1 MWEKWAPLIR
11 KKAGLGVIDQQLKP
25 DYYDKQYKFYDV
37 VVVGGGPAGMQA
49 AIDAGIGNCE
59 VLLVD
64 ENPILGGSL
73 NYTRLDAKEVL
84 SQQIREELVTK
95 IQTNSNITVMTNAVC
110 NGWFADNS
118 LDLEFTLAV
127 VAQGTKST
135 HPLVAP
141 VAVPVAHHVQAGLH
155 RRPRRTHAA
164 YHVRVG
170 DDGVNE
176 KRDQRV

>member
-1 MWEKWAPLIR
+1 MHWQIENSLKKEWKLPGRITQVAWKRIVVLYLVCFQDFCLLASTTRPFLNLEVCGKSGRQLIR

-73 NYTRLDAKEVL
+73 NYTRLDAKGVL
-84 SQQIREELVTK
+84 SQQIREELVTE
-95 IQTNSNITVMTNAVC
+95 IQANSNITVMTNAVC
-110 NGWFADNS
+110 KR
-118 LDLEFTLAV
+118 V
-127 VAQGTKST
+127 VC
-135 HPLVAP
+135 
-141 VAVPVAHHVQAGLH
+141 
-155 RRPRRTHAA
+155 R
-164 YHVRVG
+164 
-170 DDGVNE
+170 
-176 KRDQRV
+176 